1 MRVLWTLSAEQD
13 RADIIDF
20 IAEDNPLAAVRMDE
34 LFAAAVER
42 LADHPLLGRSGQIPG
57 TRELTPHDNYRVIY
71 EVQADTVWIFGF
83 GSYRPAQAAWAAV
96 TAEGRNH
103 SPAAVSGV
111 RTCAR

>member
-42 LADHPLLGRSGQIPG
+42 LANHPLLPRRGHALVPHTASIPV
-57 TRELTPHDNYRVIY
+57 TIRVCFMKPSNRRKREENFFLPRTTH
-71 EVQADTVWIFGF
+71 Q
-83 GSYRPAQAAWAAV
+83 
-96 TAEGRNH
+96 TATAPPCVAKLREQR
-103 SPAAVSGV
+103 
-111 RTCAR
+111 